1 VYLLVVEQLQGGLDV
16 LHPRVPVRT
25 WGQLGRLDA
34 LDRLQGD
41 LTGVDLCAQIE
52 QAWCPGQGAHQV
64 CDLGELCV
72 ADRREGVP
80 YGFGQGKRGALG
92 RGAGQHGGM
101 ADLLWDDVSSF
112 FDPDL
117 MGSLPDVRVPNA
129 SVEDWQAVLDL
140 VQEKGWK
147 CQYSEGEMVLPV
159 PRAEAVLSR
168 PTDAECPDLRVWP
181 TADVLAIFRFRA
193 DDEVDFDVDLWE
205 LQGQDRLD
213 VFCGLLR
220 EIGRRLGKPVQMD
233 PEGDCGHPVLGF
245 DVEADRV
252 VLLADPQVR

>member
-1 VYLLVVEQLQGGLDV
+1 
-16 LHPRVPVRT
+16 
-25 WGQLGRLDA
+25 
-34 LDRLQGD
+34 
-41 LTGVDLCAQIE
+41 
-52 QAWCPGQGAHQV
+52 
-64 CDLGELCV
+64 
-72 ADRREGVP
+72 
-80 YGFGQGKRGALG
+80 
-92 RGAGQHGGM
+92 M

-140 VQEKGWK
+140 VQEKGLK

-213 VFCGLLR
+213 VFCGFLR
-220 EIGRRLGKPVQMD
+220 EIGQRLGKPVQMD